1 MTAQSLIAN
10 AKAIVT
16 QKYFCFEGRADRA
29 EFWQFF
35 LVVFIVNTVLGIVDS
50 VIGIKIFS
58 SLFSLAVLAPMLG
71 CGARRL
77 HDINKSGWLQL
88 LGLIPVLGVV
98 ILIIFWAK
106 PGDNTSK

>member
-58 SLFSLAVLAPMLG
+58 SLLVCINFFNHYFFSWTG
-71 CGARRL
+71 S
-77 HDINKSGWLQL
+77 KSCTNSL
-88 LGLIPVLGVV
+88 
-98 ILIIFWAK
+98 F
-106 PGDNTSK
+106 DS

>member
-1 MTAQSLIAN
+1 MQRQSLPKSIFVLKDAL
-10 AKAIVT
+10 IVPNS
-16 QKYFCFEGRADRA
+16 GS
-29 EFWQFF
+29 FF

-106 PGDNTSK
+106 PGDNTAK